1 MFWSKMDDAIDI
13 SHVAYYVVFK
23 NSSRFEM
30 VQNLMLFQG
39 EVFLPEKGVFVFF
52 DSSATH
58 N

>member
-39 EVFLPEKGVFVFF
+39 EVFLPEKGGVCFLR
-52 DSSATH
+52 
-58 N
+58 